1 MELKATL
8 KEAVSQKG
16 NSYYYVSLMIT
27 PNYEKKV
34 FLEQSE
40 LELIK
45 LVYSSTN
52 SKSN

>member
-16 NSYYYVSLMIT
+16 NKYYYVSLMLT
-27 PNYEKKV
+27 PNCEKKV
-34 FLEQSE
+34 FLDPSE

-45 LVYSSTN
+45 LAYSQQA
-52 SKSN
+52 K